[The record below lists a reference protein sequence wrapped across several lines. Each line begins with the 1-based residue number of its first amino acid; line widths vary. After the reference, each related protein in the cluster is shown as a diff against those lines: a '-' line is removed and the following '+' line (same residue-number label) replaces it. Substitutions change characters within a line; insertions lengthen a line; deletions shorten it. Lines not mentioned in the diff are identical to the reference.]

1 MYYKLIKYING
12 FLYILKPKFE
22 NNRQIMKY
30 LIDCLLS
37 YLRNKNF
44 FDLYFSNQSR
54 FNLKSINGI

>member
-12 FLYILKPKFE
+12 FIYILKPKFE
-22 NNRQIMKY
+22 NNRQIIYETK
-30 LIDCLLS
+30 
-37 YLRNKNF
+37 KF

>member
-12 FLYILKPKFE
+12 FIYILKPKFE

-37 YLRNKNF
+37 YLRNKKNF
-44 FDLYFSNQSR
+44 
-54 FNLKSINGI
+54 